1 MASVYCTS
9 CKAKITQQDV
19 TCPRCGSP
27 TSRTIPIV
35 LCIVASLACLWLYS
49 AYHQSTDLYER
60 EVPFSI
66 KNTPDPSHIGMSEE

>member
-9 CKAKITQQDV
+9 CKAKITKQDV

-35 LCIVASLACLWLYS
+35 LCIAASVACLLLYN
-49 AYHQSTDLYER
+49 AYQQSTDHYEI
-60 EVPFSI
+60 EVPFSTQ
-66 KNTPDPSHIGMSEE
+66 NAPDQSRVGMSEE